1 MNIELTNRLIKK
13 MAGLKQNIA
22 DSMSMS
28 ILEPYID
35 GSKIQSGNIV
45 TNKEARELLK
55 TYSVNNH
62 PINPYV
68 FDQCIP
74 NIDTIH
80 AIDLLQNPY
89 LKNIVLKPLSIG
101 DLKLET
107 AFYAK
112 NELAIINEPLQTD
125 DLLRK
130 FPIGIFDDTAFI
142 YVLKNKDFVWMSIC
156 PMEINTM
163 YKHIKTAKGKVL
175 VLGGGLAYYPY
186 MISLKEDVSEIT
198 IIESDERIFHIIEDI
213 ILPQFKNH
221 KTQIILC
228 EAEQYIKNNS
238 LSHYDT
244 VFFDIW
250 EDNISGAEY
259 MKKFAKYE
267 LKYPEI
273 QFQYWLEDSILD
285 SFIINIAEYF
295 SAKLGTDEYQDFFC
309 RVAPDIWEYMES
321 IGDIIKRPSQ
331 LDYYLTRD
339 FAKKYVLGVID
350 T

>member
-1 MNIELTNRLIKK
+1 
-13 MAGLKQNIA
+13 MAVLKQNIT
-22 DSMSMS
+22 DSMSMA

-35 GSKIQSGNIV
+35 GSKIQSKHIV
-45 TNKEARELLK
+45 TTKEARELFK

-74 NIDTIH
+74 NIETIH

-107 AFYAK
+107 AFYGK
-112 NELAIINEPLQTD
+112 NELAIMNEPLQTA

-130 FPIGIFDDTAFI
+130 YPIGIFDDSAFT
-142 YVLKNKDFVWMSIC
+142 YVLKNNEFVWMSIC

-163 YKHIKTAKGKVL
+163 YKHIKSAKGKVL
-175 VLGGGLAYYPY
+175 VFGGGLAYYPY
-186 MISLKEDVSEIT
+186 MISLKENVSEIT
-198 IIESDERIFHIIEDI
+198 IIESDERIFNIINDI

-221 KTQIILC
+221 KAKIILY
-228 EAEQYIKNNS
+228 EAEQYIKDNN
-238 LSHYDT
+238 LSYYDT

-309 RVAPDIWEYMES
+309 RVAPDIWKYMES
-321 IGDIIKRPSQ
+321 MCNTISRPSQ
-331 LDYYLTRD
+331 LDYYLTRS
-339 FAKKYVLGVID
+339 FAKKYVLGVTD